1 MQLVRSVRWKGLFV
15 LMAVG
20 MISLALAGLSANR
33 AAADPPSGYH
43 LAFDE
48 EFNGTSL
55 AGTKFNYVWTGYPG
69 VTNTTDAVSVGNG
82 CLTLTT
88 YSTGSGAS
96 LQNWGGCVAT
106 NDSYQYTYGYTEA
119 RIKFNNT
126 QGCNMA
132 FWEESNAMFENPGST
147 PGRGN
152 ETDILEQRTTDGNNN
167 NVQNMDHI
175 NLWAGGYGSSSYDL
189 NPSKPTVS
197 GLGNGNWHTLGCLWT
212 SSGYTFY
219 VDGVQTYSYQP
230 TALQNLLNGKLVS
243 NGPQWLILGAGPA
256 APGAALHPRTGM
268 AA

>member
-152 ETDILEQRTTDGNNN
+152 ETDILEQRRPMATTTTYKIWTISIFGRADMAAAAMTSIPASRRSPASATETGTR
-167 NVQNMDHI
+167 
-175 NLWAGGYGSSSYDL
+175 LAA
-189 NPSKPTVS
+189 S
-197 GLGNGNWHTLGCLWT
+197 GLRQDTLFT
-212 SSGYTFY
+212 SM
-219 VDGVQTYSYQP
+219 
-230 TALQNLLNGKLVS
+230 ACK
-243 NGPQWLILGAGPA
+243 
-256 APGAALHPRTGM
+256 RTLTSPLRCRTC
-268 AA
+268 